1 MLNNLNELE
10 SRAKAI
16 YEPSEAKQP
25 PPAVVWRSRNELDEA
40 RGVILAA
47 VRELG
52 AAALL
57 VAALGLVCVRRAWLW
72 LRQWTSVR

>member
-16 YEPSEAKQP
+16 YEPSEGRQS
-25 PPAVVWRSRNELDEA
+25 PPAVVWRSRSELDEA
-40 RGVILAA
+40 RGVILTA

-52 AAALL
+52 AAVLL
-57 VAALGLVCVRRAWLW
+57 LTALGLVCVRRAWLW
-72 LRQWTSVR
+72 LGQWTSVR